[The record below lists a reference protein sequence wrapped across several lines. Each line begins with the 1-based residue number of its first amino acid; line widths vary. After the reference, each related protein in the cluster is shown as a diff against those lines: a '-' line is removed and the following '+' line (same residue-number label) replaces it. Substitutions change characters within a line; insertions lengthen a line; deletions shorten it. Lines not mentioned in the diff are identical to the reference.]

1 MFLGEIIKKYRFEH
15 SLSLQSFADKCGLSK
30 GYIAMLERNVNSKTG
45 ESITPSLE
53 TFIKV
58 SSAMGIDI
66 DTLIRMVDEN
76 QPVYIGSNYSYE
88 PTTIAAHHDEEDW
101 TDEELAEIE
110 EFKRFVKSKRKKQ
123 E

>member
-101 TDEELAEIE
+101 TEEELAEIE
-110 EFKRFVKSKRKKQ
+110 EFKRYVKSKRNK
-123 E
+123 

>member
-1 MFLGEIIKKYRFEH
+1 MFLGEIIKKYRLEH

-58 SSAMGIDI
+58 GSAMGTDI

-76 QPVYIGSNYSYE
+76 QPVYIGTNYSSE
-88 PTTIAAHHDEEDW
+88 PTTIAAHHNDEDW

-110 EFKRFVKSKRKKQ
+110 AFKKYIKSKRN